1 MAEGWSPFDPPGQER
16 LGRYA
21 DDLLHRADLVR
32 RHGWDDY
39 RHLWSHG
46 EVLGTAL
53 VLRDDAELHRSAE
66 TADSA
71 LQRWAFQ
78 LWGLSGG
85 HADIE
90 AGLPRTRDW
99 FDVLGAALRILPRPG
114 R

>member
-1 MAEGWSPFDPPGQER
+1 MNERWSPFDPPDQER

-21 DDLLHRADLVR
+21 DDLLHRAELVR

-53 VLRDDAELHRSAE
+53 MLRDYAELQRSGE
-66 TADSA
+66 TTDCA

-78 LWGLSGG
+78 LWGLSDGQS
-85 HADIE
+85 DTE
-90 AGLPRTRDW
+90 AGLSRTRAW
-99 FDVLGAALRILPRPG
+99 FDALGAALHTPQRQG